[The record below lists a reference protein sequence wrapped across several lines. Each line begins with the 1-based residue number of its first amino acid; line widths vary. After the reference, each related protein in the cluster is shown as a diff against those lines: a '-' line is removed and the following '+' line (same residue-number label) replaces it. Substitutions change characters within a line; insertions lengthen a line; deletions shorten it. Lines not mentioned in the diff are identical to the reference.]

1 MLSCHHLEILNDF
14 FNKIHFHFILGPT
27 DSAAGPGPGMS
38 YVITE
43 ERDLQ
48 AKDTSEH
55 TGAEMNK
62 EQKASQLEWGRK
74 KGEWQEAASA
84 RWAGCHR
91 WALAGTL
98 AATLRWQSH

>member
-1 MLSCHHLEILNDF
+1 
-14 FNKIHFHFILGPT
+14 
-27 DSAAGPGPGMS
+27 MS

-55 TGAEMNK
+55 TRAKMNK

-74 KGEWQEAASA
+74 RGE
-84 RWAGCHR
+84 
-91 WALAGTL
+91 
-98 AATLRWQSH
+98 